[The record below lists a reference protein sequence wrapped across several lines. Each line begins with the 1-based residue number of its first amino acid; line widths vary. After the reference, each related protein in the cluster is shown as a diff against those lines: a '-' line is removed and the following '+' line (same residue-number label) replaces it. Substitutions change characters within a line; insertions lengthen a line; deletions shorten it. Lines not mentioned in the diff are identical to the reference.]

1 MAIDDDNDGIDD
13 DDETEFY
20 PFSWTADPRS
30 AAVIDLLPGFNM
42 SHEIMMMMS
51 MVTIIMMTITIDWT
65 IGMAKFKFKFL
76 ELPGTKSSSAWHGQP
91 LNCGSTTPLM
101 RV

>member
-1 MAIDDDNDGIDD
+1 MQFVAIDDDNDDIDD

-42 SHEIMMMMS
+42 SHK
-51 MVTIIMMTITIDWT
+51 IIMIRVMIRMSHKIRVRMWV
-65 IGMAKFKFKFL
+65 
-76 ELPGTKSSSAWHGQP
+76 
-91 LNCGSTTPLM
+91 NC
-101 RV
+101 

>member
-1 MAIDDDNDGIDD
+1 MENVPHSSAQMLDVCKFVAIDEDNDDIDDDDDD

-42 SHEIMMMMS
+42 SHEMFTMIEKRLDS
-51 MVTIIMMTITIDWT
+51 
-65 IGMAKFKFKFL
+65 
-76 ELPGTKSSSAWHGQP
+76 PSSSSFAEP
-91 LNCGSTTPLM
+91 
-101 RV
+101 

>member
-1 MAIDDDNDGIDD
+1 MCLIHQRTNVRCVQFVAIDDDNDDIDEE

-20 PFSWTADPRS
+20 PFSWTADPSS

-51 MVTIIMMTITIDWT
+51 MVTIIMMTITID
-65 IGMAKFKFKFL
+65 
-76 ELPGTKSSSAWHGQP
+76 
-91 LNCGSTTPLM
+91 
-101 RV
+101 

>member
-1 MAIDDDNDGIDD
+1 MKFVAIDDDNDDIDD

-42 SHEIMMMMS
+42 SHEMFTMIE
-51 MVTIIMMTITIDWT
+51 
-65 IGMAKFKFKFL
+65 K
-76 ELPGTKSSSAWHGQP
+76 
-91 LNCGSTTPLM
+91 
-101 RV
+101 RVDSPFIFFVRRTLIAVQRPP

>member
-1 MAIDDDNDGIDD
+1 MQFVAIDDDNDDFDD

-42 SHEIMMMMS
+42 SHEMFTMIEKRL
-51 MVTIIMMTITIDWT
+51 D
-65 IGMAKFKFKFL
+65 F
-76 ELPGTKSSSAWHGQP
+76 P
-91 LNCGSTTPLM
+91 LIFFVRRTLIAVQRPP
-101 RV
+101 

>member
-1 MAIDDDNDGIDD
+1 MAIDDDNDDIDD

-42 SHEIMMMMS
+42 SHEMFTMIEKRVDS
-51 MVTIIMMTITIDWT
+51 PFIFFVRRALIAVQRPPWCVFDSDYRL
-65 IGMAKFKFKFL
+65 G
-76 ELPGTKSSSAWHGQP
+76 
-91 LNCGSTTPLM
+91 GSLA
-101 RV
+101 

>member
-1 MAIDDDNDGIDD
+1 MCLIHQRKCVISVVIDDDNDDIDD

-42 SHEIMMMMS
+42 SHEMFTMIEKRLHLLRS
-51 MVTIIMMTITIDWT
+51 
-65 IGMAKFKFKFL
+65 
-76 ELPGTKSSSAWHGQP
+76 QN